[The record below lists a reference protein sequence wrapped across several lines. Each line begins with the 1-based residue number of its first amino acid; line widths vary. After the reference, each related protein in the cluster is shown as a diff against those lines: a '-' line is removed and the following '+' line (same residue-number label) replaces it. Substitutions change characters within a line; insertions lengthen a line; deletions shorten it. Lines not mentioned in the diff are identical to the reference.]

1 MRTAIARPSARNDAG
16 LRQAARF
23 SRRVARVNDIRLVLG
38 HCDGS
43 NIQLYLCFQPT

>member
-1 MRTAIARPSARNDAG
+1 MRTVIARPSVRNDAG
-16 LRQAARF
+16 LRQAVRF

-43 NIQLYLCFQPT
+43 NNQPYLCFQPK